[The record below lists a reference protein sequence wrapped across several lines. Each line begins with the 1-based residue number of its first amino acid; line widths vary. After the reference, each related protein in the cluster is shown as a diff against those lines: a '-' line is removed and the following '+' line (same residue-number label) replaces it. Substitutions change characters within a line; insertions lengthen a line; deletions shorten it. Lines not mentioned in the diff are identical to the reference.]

1 MPATNPFGKTGTGVI
16 IADCRLMIYD
26 FKPKKINNLKS
37 KIPMSI
43 IQEFLRYNRQTIL
56 PEIGYEGQEKLKKTK
71 VLVIGAGGLGC
82 PILQYI
88 ATAGV
93 GFIGIM
99 DFDTIEIHNLH
110 RQVLYTENEIGQQK
124 AVVAKEIVS
133 KLNPLIEAVSINEK
147 LTLKNASKIINQYD
161 IIVDGSDNFTTRY
174 LVNDIC
180 VELNKP
186 LVYGSILKF
195 EGQVAVFNH
204 NGSKNLRDLFPEMP
218 NPKDVPNCNLNG
230 VLGTLPGI
238 IGTMMAHET
247 LKLILELPTLKNELI
262 LFNTLNWNFT
272 KLNF

>member
-1 MPATNPFGKTGTGVI
+1 
-16 IADCRLMIYD
+16 
-26 FKPKKINNLKS
+26 
-37 KIPMSI
+37 MSI

-56 PEIGYEGQEKLKKTK
+56 PEIGDEGQEKLKKAR

-93 GFIGIM
+93 GNIGIM

-110 RQVLYTENEIGQQK
+110 RQILYTENEIGKLK
-124 AVVAKEIVS
+124 ALVAKEVVS
-133 KLNPLIEAVSINEK
+133 ELNPLIKAEAIVEK
-147 LTLKNASKIINQYD
+147 LTPENAIQIIEQYD

-174 LVNDIC
+174 LVNDTC
-180 VELNKP
+180 VALQKT

-195 EGQVAVFNH
+195 EGQIAVFNH
-204 NGSKNLRDLFPEMP
+204 KGSKNLRDLFPEMP
-218 NPKDVPNCNLNG
+218 DPKDVPNCNLNG

-247 LKLILELPTLKNELI
+247 LKLILDLPTLNNELV
-262 LFNTLNWNFT
+262 LFNTINWNFM

>member
-1 MPATNPFGKTGTGVI
+1 
-16 IADCRLMIYD
+16 
-26 FKPKKINNLKS
+26 
-37 KIPMSI
+37 MSI

-56 PEIGYEGQEKLKKTK
+56 PEIGDEGQEKLKKAK

-110 RQVLYTENEIGQQK
+110 RQILYTENEIGREK
-124 AVVAKEIVS
+124 AIVAKEVVS
-133 KLNPLIEAVSINEK
+133 KLNPLIEVVAVTEK
-147 LTLKNASKIINQYD
+147 LTSENASTIIAQYD
-161 IIVDGSDNFTTRY
+161 VIVDGSDNFATRY
-174 LVNDIC
+174 LVNDTC
-180 VELNKP
+180 VTLQKP
-186 LVYGSILKF
+186 LVYGSILRF
-195 EGQVAVFNH
+195 EGQVAVFNY
-204 NGSKNLRDLFPEMP
+204 NGSKNLRDLFPEIP
-218 NPKDVPNCNLNG
+218 DPKDVPNCNVNG

-247 LKLILELPTLKNELI
+247 LKLIMELPTLNNELL
-262 LFNTLNWNFT
+262 LFNTLNWGFT

>member
-1 MPATNPFGKTGTGVI
+1 
-16 IADCRLMIYD
+16 
-26 FKPKKINNLKS
+26 
-37 KIPMSI
+37 MSI

-56 PEIGYEGQEKLKKTK
+56 PEIGDEGQEKLKKAK

-93 GFIGIM
+93 GYIGIM

-110 RQVLYTENEIGQQK
+110 RQILYSENEIGQEK
-124 AVVAKEIVS
+124 ALISKEVVS
-133 KLNPLIEAVSINEK
+133 KLNPLIEVEAINMK
-147 LTLKNASKIINQYD
+147 LTKENAATIIPQYD
-161 IIVDGSDNFTTRY
+161 VVVDGSDNFATRY
-174 LVNDIC
+174 LVNDTC
-180 VELNKP
+180 VHFQKP

-195 EGQVAVFNH
+195 EGQLAVFNH

-218 NPKDVPNCNLNG
+218 DPKEVPNCNLNG

-247 LKLILELPTLKNELI
+247 LKLILELPTLKNELV
-262 LFNTLNWNFT
+262 LFNTLNWGFT

>member
-1 MPATNPFGKTGTGVI
+1 
-16 IADCRLMIYD
+16 
-26 FKPKKINNLKS
+26 
-37 KIPMSI
+37 MSI

-56 PEIGYEGQEKLKKTK
+56 PEIGDEGQEKLKKAK

-88 ATAGV
+88 STAGV
-93 GFIGIM
+93 GCIGII
-99 DFDTIEIHNLH
+99 DFDSIEIHNLH
-110 RQVLYTENEIGQQK
+110 RQILYTENKIGQLK
-124 AVVAKEIVS
+124 AVAAKEVLS
-133 KLNPLIEAVSINEK
+133 ELNPLIKVEAITEK
-147 LTLKNASKIINQYD
+147 LTLENASKIIKQYD
-161 IIVDGSDNFTTRY
+161 IVVDGCDNFTTRY
-174 LVNDIC
+174 LVNDTC
-180 VELNKP
+180 VALQKP

-218 NPKDVPNCNLNG
+218 DPKDVPNCNLNG
-230 VLGTLPGI
+230 VLGTLPGM

-247 LKLILELPTLKNELI
+247 LKLILELPTLKNELM

>member
-1 MPATNPFGKTGTGVI
+1 
-16 IADCRLMIYD
+16 
-26 FKPKKINNLKS
+26 
-37 KIPMSI
+37 MSI

-56 PEIGYEGQEKLKKTK
+56 PEIGDEGQEKLKKAR

-88 ATAGV
+88 STAGI

-110 RQVLYTENEIGQQK
+110 RQILYTENEIGQLK
-124 AVVAKEIVS
+124 ALVAKKVVS
-133 KLNPLIEAVSINEK
+133 ELNPLVEVVAIPEK
-147 LTLKNASKIINQYD
+147 LTLENAAIIIQQYD
-161 IIVDGSDNFTTRY
+161 IVVDGSDNFTTRY
-174 LVNDIC
+174 LVNDTC
-180 VELNKP
+180 VELNKV
-186 LVYGSILKF
+186 LIYGSILKF
-195 EGQVAVFNH
+195 EGQIAVFNH

-218 NPKDVPNCNLNG
+218 DPKDVPNCNLNG

-247 LKLILELPTLKNELI
+247 LKVILDLPALKNELV
-262 LFNTLNWNFT
+262 LFNTFNWSFT